1 MNLREIARSG
11 MKGRKKDTLLLKVVI
26 TLTFAFITAAILFQ
40 GSTDKTKSEQRKTLY
55 GAWHAAYLGG
65 TEEILEKLSS
75 EPEVDAVSSSII
87 LGTSDKVGVLGTY
100 DEKLKDMGRFTL
112 YKGHFPENENE
123 IAVELNQLSNAGLEL
138 EVGQKINVSIVN
150 VTVDEDLTEQIVA
163 LGQEYAEQ
171 GKVSSGNRYHDT
183 PSNKVGDIMVVVS
196 NDYYYYYPMGEVS
209 DPETIRTKGM
219 LQHQEVI
226 LQKEFIISGIL
237 NTYTDKWDLGEQQ
250 APNAFV
256 SAEAGEQLLNTFYNN
271 GITKLSEYKMPYNIF
286 LQSESFEGSIYERLV
301 SEYPDMPKKE
311 DNITKN
317 VASIFLTYGNK
328 LSTEEVNKIM
338 EYYEDQK
345 KTEEEAAN
353 QLEGEKLTTN
363 YRRNTFSFPPNSG
376 STEYTLTL
384 TILGIIF
391 ITTICA
397 VFQIFLTQMKRRIR
411 KIVLL
416 KSIGATKQQITT
428 MILWEGLY
436 LLRSGI
442 VFGVTAGFVITGTAI
457 AAMNRFGGNAIHFY
471 INYPLLIFGI
481 AAGTA
486 ALFIGML
493 VPTIAAV
500 KVPLVGT
507 MSEPPKHKAIK
518 HKNKNSSKV
527 HYQSFRYICLKYFK
541 MNMGKNVLS
550 FGIATFIISILLIS
564 VFLASYSFRN
574 YNAAVVSVNRPSYSM
589 EAVYGE
595 SQKYMKEIS
604 EELKEIDGV
613 VDTEVFK
620 VGRKLYV
627 WYEGI
632 QENELLYIF
641 KKALPNSLQNEYFSS
656 TNQELKE
663 EAEYINN
670 AFYSEYYAVNSDS
683 ELYKQ
688 ISNSVQNGEVNKESF
703 EKGDEVIVL
712 MPLFKKDSTIQ
723 KRKLSYSE
731 ITTAVLQ
738 QRMQLVLEKGAGLR
752 TSLDRR
758 YKDTY
763 DIQDTLKPG
772 DTLYLSADE
781 EKVVGEIMVVS
792 QTSKKV
798 TVGGILYYFPEEGI
812 WPFSGNVN
820 SYTVI
825 GSVTGME
832 SLYAKSRLGLFRLTI
847 EQMKE
852 MVAALYPNSYGR
864 TLWNIETGTVEN
876 PEVLDAALLSYANNR
891 GFTLY
896 NYRESNEQLWKEG
909 FNNALV
915 IALLG
920 FTSAAIGF
928 IVLYNTLVS
937 KIEQEKNRIGIL
949 QSMGITRSQ
958 FVKQYLTEGVL
969 QGIFAII
976 VSNVLL
982 FSILLIMTILNVDVS
997 SLDFNGLL
1005 HTIKAEGLWKYP
1017 WLLHGI
1023 ICLLYLIIT
1032 VIIQYVPAGRIAKLY
1047 PVENIRSLGR

>member
-26 TLTFAFITAAILFQ
+26 TLTFAFVTAAILFQ

-65 TEEILEKLSS
+65 TEEILEKLSQ
-75 EPEVDAVSSSII
+75 EPEVDTVSSSII

-100 DEKLKDMGRFTL
+100 DEKLQDMGRFTL

-123 IAVELNQLSNAGLEL
+123 IAVELNQLSHSGLEL
-138 EVGQKINVSIVN
+138 EVGQKISVSIVN
-150 VTVDEDLTEQIVA
+150 VTVDEDLTEQMVA
-163 LGQEYAEQ
+163 LSQEYAEQ
-171 GKVSSGNRYHDT
+171 GRASSGNRYHDT
-183 PSNKVGDIMVVVS
+183 PSIKVGDIMVVVS

-219 LQHQEVI
+219 LQYQEVI
-226 LQKEFIISGIL
+226 LQKEFTISGIL
-237 NTYTDKWDLGEQQ
+237 NTYTDKWDLGEQP

-256 SAEAGEQLLNTFYNN
+256 SKEAGEQLLKAFYNN
-271 GITKLSEYKMPYNIF
+271 GIAKLSEFKMPYNIF
-286 LQSESFEGSIYERLV
+286 LQSESLEGTIYEKLV
-301 SEYPDMPKKE
+301 AAYPDMPKKE
-311 DNITKN
+311 VNITKN
-317 VASIFLTYGNK
+317 AASIFLTYGNK
-328 LSTEEVNKIM
+328 LSMDEINQLLAF
-338 EYYEDQK
+338 YESQ
-345 KTEEEAAN
+345 EEETAGVT
-353 QLEGEKLTTN
+353 EGEKPATSN

-376 STEYTLTL
+376 STEYALTL

-391 ITTICA
+391 VTTICA
-397 VFQIFLTQMKRRIR
+397 VFQIFLTQVKRRIR

-416 KSIGATKQQITT
+416 KSIGATKQQILI
-428 MILWEGLY
+428 MILFEGLY
-436 LLRSGI
+436 LLRAGI
-442 VFGVTAGFVITGTAI
+442 LFGVTAGFIITGTAI
-457 AAMNRFGGNAIHFY
+457 TAMNRFGGNAIHFY
-471 INYPLLIFGI
+471 INYPLLLFGM

-486 ALFIGML
+486 ALFIGMMI
-493 VPTIAAV
+493 PTIAAV

-507 MSEPPKHKAIK
+507 MSKPPKHKKIK
-518 HKNKNSSKV
+518 HKGKGSPKV
-527 HYQSFRYICLKYFK
+527 HYQSFRYISFQYFR
-541 MNMGKNVLS
+541 MNMGKNMLS
-550 FGIATFIISILLIS
+550 FGVATFIISIMLIS
-564 VFLASYSFRN
+564 VFLASYSFST
-574 YNAAVVSVNRPSYSM
+574 YNTTVESVNRPSYTM
-589 EAVYGE
+589 EAIYGE
-595 SQKYMKEIS
+595 SQKYIKEIN

-613 VDTEVFK
+613 VNTDVFK
-620 VGRKLYV
+620 YGRKLYV
-627 WYEGI
+627 WHEGMK
-632 QENELLYIF
+632 ENELLNIF
-641 KKALPNSLQNEYFSS
+641 KNVLPNSLQGEYFSS
-656 TNQELKE
+656 ADPELKE
-663 EAEYINN
+663 EEEYISN
-670 AFYSEYYAVNSDS
+670 AIYSEYYAVNNDS
-683 ELYKQ
+683 ELYKH
-688 ISNSVQNGEVNKESF
+688 IINSVQEGEVNQESF

-712 MPLFKKDSTIQ
+712 MPLIKKDSTIQ

-731 ITTAVLQ
+731 ITTAVTLE

-752 TSLDRR
+752 TSFDKR

-763 DIQDTLKPG
+763 QFQDTLKPG
-772 DTLYLSADE
+772 DILYLSADE
-781 EKVVGEIMVVS
+781 EKVVGETIVVS

-798 TVGGILYYFPEEGI
+798 TVGGILYYFMEEGI

-832 SLYAKSRLGLFRLTI
+832 TLYAKSRLGLFRLSI

-864 TLWNIETGTVEN
+864 TLWKIETGKVEN
-876 PEVLDAALLSYANNR
+876 PEVLDATLLSYANNR

-896 NYRESNEQLWKEG
+896 NYRESNEQLWKEA

-958 FVKQYLTEGVL
+958 FVKQYLTEGFL
-969 QGIFAII
+969 QGIIAII
-976 VSNVLL
+976 VSNLLL
-982 FSILLIMTILNVDVS
+982 FLILFIMTIWKVDLS
-997 SLDFNGLL
+997 SMDFKGLL
-1005 HTIKAEGLWKYP
+1005 YTIKAESLWKYP
-1017 WLLHGI
+1017 WLLHGV

-1032 VIIQYVPAGRIAKLY
+1032 VFIQFVPAGRITKLY